1 MIPGRR
7 AIGSAIWWFCFSGKL
22 IPKFGASRDRA
33 QLKGKDGLSTECAMS
48 GTRPLAMT
56 SVCAH
61 DELVRI
67 ATLAY
72 DGGHVVVRLDE
83 QAPEASQAN
92 VSTLP

>member
-1 MIPGRR
+1 
-7 AIGSAIWWFCFSGKL
+7 
-22 IPKFGASRDRA
+22 
-33 QLKGKDGLSTECAMS
+33 
-48 GTRPLAMT
+48 MT
-56 SVCAH
+56 FVCAH
-61 DELVRI
+61 DKLVRI